1 MSIDLLTQADAIGP
15 LLRTYRRHIHSQP
28 EVGFELPETK
38 EYVRAQLETMGY
50 SAENCGKCGLTATL
64 EGAKPGKTFLLRADM
79 DALPIR
85 EEADVDYAA
94 RNGNMHACGHDLHT
108 AMLLGAAKLLMDNR
122 QELEG
127 NVKFMFQPAE
137 EILSGAKD
145 MIADGALEGVDAA
158 AMIHVAAGVPL
169 KAGTVIVAP
178 EGISAPG
185 AAYFSIQVQGKG
197 CHGAAPYQGVDAL
210 SVAAHILLAL
220 HQIHA
225 RELPA
230 ASGSVLTVGHFSGGG
245 ADNAIADSAVLRGT
259 VRAFEDET
267 MDFLKKRIENISR
280 GIAASFR
287 AEAAVTFSRECP
299 ALKNDGGLCKLA
311 LDVLPEAL
319 GQNAVFS
326 AGPLDKNGVGGSE
339 DFAYVSRKVPSVMLS
354 LAAGSP
360 EEGHTYPLHH
370 PGVTFDEDAL
380 PVGAAALAALAIS
393 YLSEG

>member
-1 MSIDLLTQADAIGP
+1 MTTDFLTQAQGMMTQLTAH
-15 LLRTYRRHIHSQP
+15 RRQLHTHP
-28 EVGFELPETK
+28 EVGFDLEQTRD
-38 EYVRAQLETMGY
+38 YVRGQLETMGY
-50 SAENCGKCGLTATL
+50 APQDCGKCGLTATL
-64 EGAKPGKTFLLRADM
+64 TGCKPGKTILLRADM
-79 DALPIR
+79 DALPMG
-85 EEADVDYAA
+85 EETTIPFASG
-94 RNGNMHACGHDLHT
+94 NGNMHACGHDMHT
-108 AMLLGAAKLLMDNR
+108 AMLLGAAKLLAKYR
-122 QELEG
+122 QELKG

-145 MIADGALEGVDAA
+145 MIENGVLENVDAA

-210 SVAAHILLAL
+210 SVAAHILLGL

-230 ASGSVLTVGHFSGGG
+230 ASGSVLTVGHFSGGD
-245 ADNAIADSAVLRGT
+245 ADNAIADAAVLRGT
-259 VRAFEDET
+259 IRAFEDET
-267 MDFLKKRIENISR
+267 MAFLKDRITGISQ

-287 AEAAVTFSRECP
+287 ASVKVEFTRECP
-299 ALKNDGGLCKLA
+299 SLRNDKNLCQLA
-311 LDVLPEAL
+311 LDVLPKAL
-319 GQNAVFS
+319 DQHAVLS

-339 DFAYVSRKVPSVMLS
+339 DFAYVSQEVPSIMLS

-360 EEGHTYPLHH
+360 DKGHTYPLHH
-370 PGVTFDEDAL
+370 PKVTFDEDAL
-380 PVGAAALAALAIS
+380 PVGAAALASLAFS
-393 YLSEG
+393 YLSEC

>member
-1 MSIDLLTQADAIGP
+1 MTMDILSQAESLKP
-15 LLRTYRRHIHSQP
+15 LLRAYRRHLHRNP
-28 EVGFELPETK
+28 EVGFELQETK
-38 EYVRAQLETMGY
+38 EYVRTQLEAMGY
-50 SAENCGKCGLTATL
+50 STENCGKCGLTATL
-64 EGAKPGKTFLLRADM
+64 EGSRPGKTILLRADM

-122 QELEG
+122 QELGG

-145 MIADGALEGVDAA
+145 MIQDGILEGVDAA

-169 KAGTVIVAP
+169 KTGTVIVAP
-178 EGISAPG
+178 AGISAPG
-185 AAYFSIQVQGKG
+185 AAYFSIHVQGKG

-230 ASGSVLTVGHFSGGG
+230 ATGSVLTVGHISGGE

-267 MDFLKKRIENISR
+267 MEFLKKRIEDISR
-280 GIAASFR
+280 GIASSFR

-299 ALKNDGGLCKLA
+299 ALKNDAGLCKLA
-311 LDVLPEAL
+311 LDFLLKDL

-326 AGPLDKNGVGGSE
+326 AGPLDRNGVGGSE
-339 DFAYVSRKVPSVMLS
+339 DFAYVSREVPSVMLS

-360 EEGHTYPLHH
+360 EEGYRYPLHH
-370 PGVTFDEDAL
+370 PKVTFNEDAL
-380 PVGAAALAALAIS
+380 PVGAAALATLAIK
-393 YLSEG
+393 YLSED

>member
-1 MSIDLLTQADAIGP
+1 MQHDFLSQAATTKNDLTEH
-15 LLRTYRRHIHSQP
+15 RRWLHSHP
-28 EVGFELPETK
+28 ETGFDLAQTK
-38 EYVRAQLETMGY
+38 EYIRKQLEAMGY
-50 SAENCGKCGLTATL
+50 HPADCGKCGLTATL
-64 EGAKPGKTFLLRADM
+64 QGAKPGKTILLRADM
-79 DALPIR
+79 DALPIW
-85 EEADVDYAA
+85 EEADVEYASQ
-94 RNGNMHACGHDLHT
+94 NGNMHACGHDLHT
-108 AMLLGAAKLLMDNR
+108 AMLLGAAKLLIDNR

-145 MIADGALEGVDAA
+145 MIENGVLDGVDAA

-185 AAYFSIQVQGKG
+185 AAYFSIEVQGKG

-230 ASGSVLTVGHFSGGG
+230 ASGSVLTVGHFSGGE

-259 VRAFEDET
+259 VRAFEDGT
-267 MDFLKKRIENISR
+267 MDFLKQRIVDISR
-280 GIAASFR
+280 GIASSLR
-287 AEAAVTFSRECP
+287 ATAAVTFSRECP
-299 ALKNDGGLCKLA
+299 ALRNDSRLCQLA
-311 LDVLPEAL
+311 LDSLSRSL

-326 AGPLDKNGVGGSE
+326 AGRLDKNGVGGSE
-339 DFAYVSRKVPSVMLS
+339 DFAYVSQEVPSVMLS
-354 LAAGSP
+354 MAAGAP
-360 EEGHTYPLHH
+360 DEGHTYPLHH
-370 PGVTFDEDAL
+370 PKVTFDENAL
-380 PVGAAALAALAIS
+380 PVGAAALTRLAVS